1 MSRSRSTQEPLS
13 GALLRLASLDVSAF
27 AMAVEDLLG
36 YHVDVVPAWVYKES
50 MKTEAS
56 AL

>member
-1 MSRSRSTQEPLS
+1 
-13 GALLRLASLDVSAF
+13 
-27 AMAVEDLLG
+27 MAVEDLLG
-36 YHVDVVPAWVYKES
+36 YHVDVVPDWVSKEP

>member
-1 MSRSRSTQEPLS
+1 
-13 GALLRLASLDVSAF
+13 
-27 AMAVEDLLG
+27 MAVEDLLG